1 MARSLNLVLLIG
13 NLTRDPELRYTANG
27 RAVCDIG
34 LATNRTWKTEAGEKK
49 EETEFHRIVI
59 WGKLAEIS
67 GQYLKKG
74 RKVYVRGRLT
84 NRSFTGKDGT
94 QKNSTEII
102 ADDLIFLSGTQGTSL
117 PGGAPEQPE
126 DQAVPQKT
134 EDAAGTKAAD
144 EADVN
149 PEEIPF

>member
-34 LATNRTWKTEAGEKK
+34 LATNRAWKTEAGEKK

-84 NRSFTGKDGT
+84 NRSFTGKDGLL
-94 QKNSTEII
+94 KNSTEII
-102 ADDLIFLSGTQGTSL
+102 ADDVIFLSGV
-117 PGGAPEQPE
+117 PGSVTL
-126 DQAVPQKT
+126 QAEGVTIPQKT
-134 EDAAGTKAAD
+134 EDAAGTMAAD

-149 PEEIPF
+149 PDEIPF

>member
-1 MARSLNLVLLIG
+1 MSRSLNLVLLIG

-34 LATNRTWKTEAGEKK
+34 LATNRAWKTEAGERK
-49 EETEFHRIVI
+49 EETEFHRIVV
-59 WGKLAEIS
+59 WGKLAETC

-94 QKNSTEII
+94 QKNTTEII
-102 ADDLIFLSGTQGTSL
+102 ADDLIFLSS
-117 PGGAPEQPE
+117 APNSVQEQKAE
-126 DQAVPQKT
+126 EAAVSQT
-134 EDAAGTKAAD
+134 TD
-144 EADVN
+144 EPPVDPDEV
-149 PEEIPF
+149 PF